1 MSGEDNAQ
9 SAICFAARSAAR
21 REETNRARGNGRQGR
36 PPAPCV
42 ARAHALPTRGSARR
56 TLGYVARPLAALGA
70 TALELA
76 PRLSAQ
82 SPFVLDGAAHA
93 AVR

>member
-36 PPAPCV
+36 LRAPCV
-42 ARAHALPTRGSARR
+42 ARAHALPTRADPR
-56 TLGYVARPLAALGA
+56 GA
-70 TALELA
+70 PSDMLSD
-76 PRLSAQ
+76 PRLRQ
-82 SPFVLDGAAHA
+82 GIPFCAGW
-93 AVR
+93 RRS